1 VYFFLTDTFI
11 GNIKSLGVRKF
22 CPNSKFPDRS
32 SFGFTRFDCSE
43 KRKFQQICTFFLDK
57 KDEGTKLVLEKYFQ
71 PVYVK
76 FHVDNETLSKV
87 KFDILSSNYKLSL
100 LKERI
105 ESGKYFC
112 NNDQSNTMNNTNSN
126 SYNNSAIADLQVPSS
141 ADKKN
146 PMAGSLSTSIGST
159 VDVLLN
165 N

>member
-1 VYFFLTDTFI
+1 MDLFNL
-11 GNIKSLGVRKF
+11 
-22 CPNSKFPDRS
+22 
-32 SFGFTRFDCSE
+32 E
-43 KRKFQQICTFFLDK
+43 KKE
-57 KDEGTKLVLEKYFQ
+57 EGTKLEKFFQ

-112 NNDQSNTMNNTNSN
+112 NNDQSNTMNTTPLNTE
-126 SYNNSAIADLQVPSS
+126 QQQQQQQQGVV
-141 ADKKN
+141 KKN
-146 PMAGSLSTSIGST
+146 PAAGSLSTSIGST